1 MGPVF
6 LGGKNMRF
14 LLGLS
19 RAIDA
24 LTAGVGRLV
33 VWLVLLVALLSAGNA
48 ILRYGFNYSSNAY
61 LEAQWYMFSLIFLLG
76 GAYALKHNAH
86 VRIDLL
92 FGRFSR
98 RTQAWIDVV
107 GTVLFLLPMALGV
120 LYLAWPWAMN
130 SLAIR
135 EMSPDVGGLPR
146 WPIKLAVVLGF
157 ALLLL
162 QGVSELIKRIAF
174 LTGHRPTPWDEVEK
188 EVLE

>member
-1 MGPVF
+1 
-6 LGGKNMRF
+6 MRF

-19 RAIDA
+19 RTIDA
-24 LTAGVGRLV
+24 LTEAIGRIT

-48 ILRYGFNYSSNAY
+48 IMRYGFSYSSNAY

-86 VRIDLL
+86 VRIDLIS
-92 FGRFSR
+92 GRFSK

-107 GTVLFLLPMALGV
+107 GTVLFLLPMAVGV
-120 LYLAWPWAMN
+120 IYLSWPWAKS
-130 SLAIR
+130 SLLGN

-146 WPIKLAVVLGF
+146 WPIKLALPLGF
-157 ALLLL
+157 ALLTL
-162 QGVSELIKRIAF
+162 QGISELIKRIAY
-174 LTGHRPTPWDEVEK
+174 LTGHLQPVEEER